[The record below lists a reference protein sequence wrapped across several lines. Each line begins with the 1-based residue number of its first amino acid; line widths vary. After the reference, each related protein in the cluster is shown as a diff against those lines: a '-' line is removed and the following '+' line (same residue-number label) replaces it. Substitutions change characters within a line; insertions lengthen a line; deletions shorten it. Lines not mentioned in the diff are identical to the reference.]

1 MRYAVAAA
9 ALGQE
14 KGDLLLKNGRMV
26 NVFTGKIEN
35 KDVLIKDG
43 IIACCAPCGEEEAKK
58 TVDLEGKFVL
68 PGFIDA
74 HIHIESSHL
83 APVPFGNALL
93 AKGTTAVIAD
103 PHEIANAAGVEGIV
117 FMVENAK
124 KAPIDIFFMVP
135 SSVPATAME
144 TAGAAIDAET
154 VKTLLKCYPE
164 FLGLGE
170 LMNVPGILNGDPETL
185 AKIEAAKGHLLDG
198 HFPMGSGRPLMAYAT
213 SGISSDHESVTAGE
227 AAEKIAA
234 GLTVFIREGSSAK
247 NLEELLGAVDDHN
260 HRCFCFCADDINA
273 SDIEAHGDIL
283 NCVRKAVDLGLNPVY
298 AVEMATL
305 NPARHY
311 RLDGRGAIAPGY
323 IADLV
328 IVDDL
333 KAFSIDSVYKNGEK
347 RGPVKEQEK
356 TRFGAFT
363 LKNKNFSFPAMGEKQ
378 KARVIKVFDGQLI
391 TEECVYTKKELAEHE
406 DIALL
411 SVVERYGKN
420 GNIAYALVEGFGL
433 QEGALAS
440 SVAHD
445 SHNLLILAK
454 TEADFAFAA
463 ERMEQL
469 GGGMIVTA
477 RNRLLAEMALPI
489 AGLMTEEDAATVAA
503 KEQALTRAAK
513 ELGVVLSSPFM
524 TLSFLALPVI
534 PHLKLTDKGLFDVN
548 KFDFTPLY
556 FSP

>member
-1 MRYAVAAA
+1 MRYAVTAA
-9 ALGQE
+9 ALGRE
-14 KGDLLLKNGRMV
+14 KGDLLLKNGRLV
-26 NVFTGKIEN
+26 NVFTGKVEN

-43 IIACCAPCGEEEAKK
+43 VIACCAHCGDGEAKE
-58 TVDLEGKFVL
+58 TVDLQGKYVL

-83 APVPFGNALL
+83 APVPFANALL

-103 PHEIANAAGVEGIV
+103 PHEIANAAGVEGIT
-117 FMVENAK
+117 FMVESAK

-144 TAGAAIDAET
+144 TSGAVLDAET
-154 VKTLLKCYPE
+154 VAALLKIHPE

-170 LMNVPGILNGDPETL
+170 LMNVPGILEGDPEIL
-185 AKIEAAKGHLLDG
+185 AKIEAARGCFLDG
-198 HFPMGSGRPLMAYAT
+198 HFPMGGGRPLMAYAA
-213 SGISSDHESVTAGE
+213 SGISSDHESITAEE

-260 HRCFCFCADDINA
+260 HSRFCFCADDINA
-273 SDIEAHGDIL
+273 GDIEGHGDIL
-283 NCVRKAVDLGLNPVY
+283 NCVRKAVDFGLNPFY
-298 AVEMATL
+298 AVEMATV

-311 RLDGRGAIAPGY
+311 RLDGRGAVAPGY
-323 IADLV
+323 SADLV

-333 KAFSIDSVYKNGEK
+333 KTFTVDGVYKNGKKGVAAKLRE
-347 RGPVKEQEK
+347 E
-356 TRFGAFT
+356 TRFGTFT
-363 LKNKNFSFPAMGEKQ
+363 LKNKNFAFPAMGAKQ

-391 TEECVYTKKELAEHE
+391 TEERVYTKEELAEHD

-411 SVVERYGKN
+411 CVAERYGKN
-420 GNIAYALVEGFGL
+420 GNLAYALVEGFGL
-433 QEGALAS
+433 KEGALAS

-454 TEADFAFAA
+454 TQADFAFAA
-463 ERMEQL
+463 AQMEQL
-469 GGGMIVTA
+469 GGGMTVTA
-477 RNRLLAEMALPI
+477 KDRLLAAVALPI

-503 KEQALTRAAK
+503 KEEALTKAAK
-513 ELGVVLSSPFM
+513 ELGVVLNSPFM

-534 PHLKLTDKGLFDVN
+534 PHLKLTDKGLFDGN

>member
-1 MRYAVAAA
+1 MRYAVVTA
-9 ALGQE
+9 ALGRE
-14 KGDLLLKNGRMV
+14 KGDLLLKNGQTV
-26 NVFTGKIEN
+26 NVFTGKVARQ
-35 KDVLIKDG
+35 DVLIKDG
-43 IIACCAPCGEEEAKK
+43 IIACCGQCGAEEAKE

-74 HIHIESSHL
+74 HVHIESSHL
-83 APVPFGNALL
+83 APIPFGNALL
-93 AKGTTAVIAD
+93 TKGTTAVIAD
-103 PHEIANAAGVEGIV
+103 PHEIANAAGVEGIA

-144 TAGAAIDAET
+144 TAGAAINAET
-154 VKTLLKCYPE
+154 VKTLLKLYPE

-170 LMNVPGILNGDPETL
+170 LMNVPGVFMGDPETL
-185 AKIEAAKGHLLDG
+185 AKIEAAKGHILDG
-198 HFPMGSGRPLMAYAT
+198 HFPMGSGRPLMAYVAT
-213 SGISSDHESVTAGE
+213 GISSDHESVTAEE
-227 AAEKIAA
+227 AAEKIAT
-234 GLTVFIREGSSAK
+234 GITVFIREGSSAK
-247 NLEELLGAVDDHN
+247 NLDELITIVDDFN
-260 HRCFCFCADDINA
+260 HSRFCFCADDINA
-273 SDIEAHGDIL
+273 GDIKAHGDIL
-283 NCVRKAVDLGLNPVY
+283 NCVRKAVDHGLNPVY
-298 AVEMATL
+298 AVEMATI

-328 IVDDL
+328 IVNDL
-333 KAFSIDSVYKNGEK
+333 KAFTIDSVYKNGK
-347 RGPVKEQEK
+347 RSAATKQQGE
-356 TRFGAFT
+356 TRFGTFT
-363 LKNKNFSFPAMGEKQ
+363 LKNKAFSFPTMGEKQ

-391 TEECVYTKKELAEHE
+391 TEERVYTKKELAEHD

-420 GNIAYALVEGFGL
+420 GNMAYALVEGFGL
-433 QEGALAS
+433 REGALAS

-477 RNRLLAEMALPI
+477 KGRLLAEMALPI
-489 AGLMTEEDAATVAA
+489 AGLMTEEDADLVAT
-503 KEQALTRAAK
+503 KEQALTKAAK
-513 ELGVVLSSPFM
+513 ELGVVLRSPFM

-534 PHLKLTDKGLFDVN
+534 PHLKLTDKGLFDVD

-556 FSP
+556 F